1 MKRLLK
7 TNWEAIA
14 GIAAAVSV
22 IVLKFLGLVHGETM
36 LTLAVVLLAVLF
48 LRELRRE
55 SVFNQFADDLAE
67 IQASVMQLTVHQAEQ

>member
-1 MKRLLK
+1 MNLKRLLK

-22 IVLKFLGLVHGETM
+22 IVLKFLGLVHEETM

-48 LRELRRE
+48 CVSYAGNRCSISLQMISLKYRQV
-55 SVFNQFADDLAE
+55 SC
-67 IQASVMQLTVHQAEQ
+67 S